1 MQIIYTSN
9 SNLEWWLQETKLDIV
24 TTDNVHDN
32 YDTAMWETQ
41 DFSIEKKLELEFL
54 ISKCKLVCVFLPEF
68 ISDHWCEKFDL
79 PNVIFFIGGILNWQP
94 QHARVLFH
102 HYFFWSTTDFYHTKL
117 DVLSRVNNSWNKPK
131 YFDVLLGRV
140 KPHRSQ
146 IYDTIDHE
154 QNIVTYFQS
163 SNDLDLRAK
172 PSNHFSW
179 PHEILAEPAEEICWT
194 GSEVVVDGTIVSLS
208 QLVPIDIY
216 NQTYYSLV
224 AETQYENRFSFF
236 TEKIVKPM
244 MAGRMFVVS
253 SGQYYLKNLKTLGFK
268 TFDNV
273 VDESYDLEPN
283 LHQRTAMVL
292 DQVEKL
298 SRLNPVEVHSMIQHR
313 LDHNKKLVLET
324 KWVNCI
330 INNLHDIFKKI

>member
-1 MQIIYTSN
+1 
-9 SNLEWWLQETKLDIV
+9 
-24 TTDNVHDN
+24 
-32 YDTAMWETQ
+32 
-41 DFSIEKKLELEFL
+41 
-54 ISKCKLVCVFLPEF
+54 VFLPEF
-68 ISDHWCEKFDL
+68 ISDHWCKKYDL

-102 HYFFWSTTDFYHTKL
+102 HYFFWSTTDFYHIKPDILPKL
-117 DVLSRVNNSWNKPK
+117 NNSMNKPK

-154 QNIVTYFQS
+154 KNIVTYFQS
-163 SNDLDLRAK
+163 SNELDLRAT
-172 PSNHFSW
+172 SAEQFSW
-179 PHEILAEPAEEICWT
+179 PHEILTEPVEEICWT

-216 NQTYYSLV
+216 NQTYYSV
-224 AETQYENRFSFF
+224 IAETQYENRFSFF

-244 MAGRMFVVS
+244 MAGRLFVVS

-273 VDESYDLEPN
+273 VDESYDLEPD
-283 LHQRTAMVL
+283 LHRRTDMVL
-292 DQVEKL
+292 DQVKKL
-298 SRLNPVEVHSMIQHR
+298 SRLNPAEVHSMIQHR
-313 LDHNKKLVLET
+313 LDHNKKLILET
-324 KWVNCI
+324 KWVNCM
-330 INNLHDIFKKI
+330 INNLQDIFKKI